1 MLLGYMR
8 VSKSDGSQVLDLQ
21 RDALIAAGV
30 APENIYEDYASGKLD
45 ARPGLLAALKA
56 ARPLDSIV
64 TFKLDR
70 IGRSMLHL
78 VQTVTDLE
86 KRGVSLKVLTGAPID
101 TSSPSGKLIFGVFA
115 ALAEFERELTRER
128 TMAGLASARA
138 RGRVGGRPPKMS
150 PAKVRLAQAA
160 IGQPETRVGILCKE
174 LGISRHTLYRFVGP
188 DGRLREDGR
197 KVLKV

>member
-174 LGISRHTLYRFVGP
+174 LGISRQTLYRFVGP
-188 DGRLREDGR
+188 DGSLREDGR

>member
-150 PAKVRLAQAA
+150 PTKVRLAQAA
-160 IGQPETRVGILCKE
+160 MGQPETRVGILCKE
-174 LGISRHTLYRFVGP
+174 LGISRQTLYRFVGP
-188 DGRLREDGR
+188 DGSLREDGR